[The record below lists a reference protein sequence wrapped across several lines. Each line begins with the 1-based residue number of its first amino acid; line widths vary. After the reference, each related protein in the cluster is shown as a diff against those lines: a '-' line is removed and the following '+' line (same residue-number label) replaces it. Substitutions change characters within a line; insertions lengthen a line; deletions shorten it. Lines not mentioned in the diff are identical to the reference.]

1 MYKSSPT
8 SDVFSSSFAQLSS
21 YVVLDSAWCLLF
33 CLQQANP
40 YHFPNLSLFLLF
52 PTLYPSLFFRQRHII
67 QFTYPTNMH
76 RQKAVAQILL
86 ILSILHSVLAAPI
99 LIREMPGA
107 RGAVAVRVPAEGVVA
122 KLEKRPFEPLQ
133 QTGSTPGSQPGTST
147 AHPSPRTGTDP
158 YKGFDWEGWMNG
170 HNPGSQPGTSTGPT
184 PGHSGTQ
191 SVASSEESGPLKP
204 QPKPQPQRAVSSN
217 AVWKQKIMTPE
228 KIKAAKYFGAAGLLT
243 AAYMSLLFPEIMH
256 NDGKDSQS

>member
-1 MYKSSPT
+1 
-8 SDVFSSSFAQLSS
+8 VSFI
-21 YVVLDSAWCLLF
+21 LLA
-33 CLQQANP
+33 QANP

-86 ILSILHSVLAAPI
+86 ILSILNSVLAAPI

-122 KLEKRPFEPLQ
+122 VLEKQPFEPRQ

-147 AHPSPRTGTDP
+147 AHPSPQTGTDP
-158 YKGFDWEGWMNG
+158 YKEFDWESWMNG
-170 HNPGSQPGTSTGPT
+170 HNPESQPGTSTGPT

-191 SVASSEESGPLKP
+191 SSTSTGPSSGTPSVASSEELGPPKP

-217 AVWKQKIMTPE
+217 AAWKQKIMTPG
-228 KIKAAKYFGAAGLLT
+228 KIKATKYVAVAGLLT
-243 AAYMSLLFPEIMH
+243 AAYMGLLFPDIIH
-256 NDGKDSQS
+256 NDDKDSQS